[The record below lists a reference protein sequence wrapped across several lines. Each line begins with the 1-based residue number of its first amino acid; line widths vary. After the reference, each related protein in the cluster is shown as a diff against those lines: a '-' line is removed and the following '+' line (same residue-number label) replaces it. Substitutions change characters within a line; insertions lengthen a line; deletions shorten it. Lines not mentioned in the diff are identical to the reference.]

1 MNEIRE
7 TLFIIKR
14 DLRFTWFILNQPAPF
29 ATSTM
34 VDQGTAFA
42 IFFLV
47 VFGVPLAIIFFYCLF
62 RFRVGKEEARSTP
75 RLHSWRHT

>member
-1 MNEIRE
+1 
-7 TLFIIKR
+7 
-14 DLRFTWFILNQPAPF
+14 
-29 ATSTM
+29 M

-75 RLHSWRHT
+75 VHYTPRPSHMMKH

>member
-1 MNEIRE
+1 
-7 TLFIIKR
+7 
-14 DLRFTWFILNQPAPF
+14 
-29 ATSTM
+29 M

-47 VFGVPLAIIFFYCLF
+47 VFGVPLAIIFLYCLF

-75 RLHSWRHT
+75 VLSTTMHGPSLLAAPTSATHAHTPIRISIV

>member
-1 MNEIRE
+1 
-7 TLFIIKR
+7 
-14 DLRFTWFILNQPAPF
+14 
-29 ATSTM
+29 M

-47 VFGVPLAIIFFYCLF
+47 VFGVPLAIIFLYCLF

-75 RLHSWRHT
+75 VLSTTMHGLHCWRHP

>member
-1 MNEIRE
+1 
-7 TLFIIKR
+7 
-14 DLRFTWFILNQPAPF
+14 
-29 ATSTM
+29 M

-47 VFGVPLAIIFFYCLF
+47 VFGVPLAIIFLYCLF

-75 RLHSWRHT
+75 AIHNNARPSLLAAP